1 MEEGLLK
8 VIMQP
13 RALAGCLD
21 SQPSPVWLGPTAKLT
36 SFYSA
41 AQRAP
46 RERSKL
52 SFFWWVSISRDYGSK
67 EKRLWDSFNTNTR
80 MLLKIELSNKIS

>member
-21 SQPSPVWLGPTAKLT
+21 SQPSPVWLGPTTKLT
-36 SFYSA
+36 SFYSP
-41 AQRAP
+41 AQCAP

-52 SFFWWVSISRDYGSK
+52 SFFWWVFHFQG
-67 EKRLWDSFNTNTR
+67 LW
-80 MLLKIELSNKIS
+80 L